1 VFGDDAAAY
10 LLALLAASVA
20 AVALGVRFK
29 RFVFVAY
36 GTAYGYI
43 GVSAKI
49 VPRLDKLTLI
59 LIYLVATGGA
69 MIVFIAGLAR
79 RFGREE

>member
-1 VFGDDAAAY
+1 
-10 LLALLAASVA
+10 
-20 AVALGVRFK
+20 
-29 RFVFVAY
+29 VAY

-49 VPRLDKLTLI
+49 VPRLDELTLI